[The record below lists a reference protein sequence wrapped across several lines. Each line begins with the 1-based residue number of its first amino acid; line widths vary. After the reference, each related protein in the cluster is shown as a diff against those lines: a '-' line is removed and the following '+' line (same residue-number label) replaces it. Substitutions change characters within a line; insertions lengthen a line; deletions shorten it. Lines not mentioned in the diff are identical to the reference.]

1 MANTTKK
8 FGGSS
13 NWGDIRNT
21 VNIIAGKDLLSYT
34 LFFIDAAENYAVGD
48 YITINNEN
56 ISIGRDDSCKITYGE
71 NHPYVSRNQCSIFCE
86 GQKIVL
92 KHNPSAK
99 NPTIVNGV
107 EATFDHELRN
117 GDELQLAYNG
127 PKLRFNKTESKL
139 ASAGI
144 TDRVRVAISQA
155 TKPLK
160 VLIYTLAF
168 LVLFLLGLTSYATV
182 QFFSLQKDK
191 DLAMEQMERIV
202 QEKYLLDSLLQKTI
216 LEADTNQ
223 TEIENLRKRIRQ
235 NGRQLASYRSR
246 NTPPSNNNSLTNE
259 NNDSAPGS
267 TSETGTANRDADRDA
282 NVFENT
288 KRSHSF
294 TLNNLPVQDM
304 YLIKATKVE
313 IDDSCNDNNPRRTI
327 DAEWLFNTKFIRD
340 KKAALWTGAGFLTK
354 NMGLMTGR
362 HVIQPWKY
370 FDVESNFLFKLI
382 IVAESLNLNPV
393 VTFEATCIKD
403 PNKIIQ
409 FTSSSNI
416 RFPKA
421 SMSSQ
426 NLARGSLKECP
437 QEQNSFSI
445 TKIDPSD
452 YKSDL
457 AFINTNKKGEYR
469 LSSRNSF
476 PSELPSYALG
486 VDFNETQFQGKK
498 TNFIGRTKK
507 EYKRFKPEIV
517 NVALKLET
525 FFTSSPIPA
534 NQGECTNISKNLNI
548 KFGKSGG
555 PAFVEHK
562 GELYLIGIIPDSRT
576 APNCIVHGKI

>member
-1 MANTTKK
+1 MANTTRK

-34 LFFIDAAENYAVGD
+34 LFFIDAAENYPVGD

-71 NHPYVSRNQCSIFCE
+71 NHPYISRNQCSIFCE

-92 KHNPSAK
+92 KHNFSAK
-99 NPTIVNGV
+99 NPTIINGV

-216 LEADTNQ
+216 LEAGTNQ

-235 NGRQLASYRSR
+235 NRRQLASYRSK
-246 NTPPSNNNSLTNE
+246 NTPSSKNNPVKNE
-259 NNDSAPGS
+259 NNDSEPASPS
-267 TSETGTANRDADRDA
+267 DIAYKEDDKNA
-282 NVFENT
+282 NVSDNP
-288 KRSHSF
+288 KGGHSF
-294 TLNNLPVQDM
+294 TLDNLPVQDM

-327 DAEWLFNTKFIRD
+327 DAEWLLNTNFIRD

-354 NMGLMTGR
+354 NMGLMTAR

-370 FDVESNFLFKLI
+370 FDVESNLFFKLI

-393 VTFEATCIKD
+393 VSFEATCVND
-403 PNKIIQ
+403 PNKKIQ

-421 SMSSQ
+421 STSRQ
-426 NLARGSLKECP
+426 NIARGKLQECP

-457 AFINTNKKGEYR
+457 AFINTTKKGSYR
-469 LSSRNSF
+469 LSPSNSF
-476 PSELPSYALG
+476 PSELPFYALG
-486 VDFNETQFQGKK
+486 VDFNQTQFNGRK
-498 TNFIGRTKK
+498 TNYIGRTKK

-517 NVALKLET
+517 NLKPKLET
-525 FFTSSPIPA
+525 FFTSSSIPA
-534 NQGECTNISKNLNI
+534 NQGKCINISENLNI
-548 KFGKSGG
+548 SFGKSGG